1 MTDSNSEN
9 TNARVSSLRQLLGS
23 GTMQQAGR
31 MLNSLYPSEIADLLE
46 SLPLRERK
54 FVWEMVDPDIEGE
67 VLIEL
72 GEEVRDSVIQEMEA
86 EEVIAAVEHLDADD
100 MADLILSLPEA
111 VIRETLA
118 SMDKQR
124 LQQVE
129 AVLSYPEDTA
139 GGLMELNMVT
149 IRPNVT
155 VDVVLRY
162 LRRLG
167 ELPSHTD
174 RLFVVDRFGRY
185 LGTVP
190 LDKVLTR
197 PDDTLI
203 VDIIDARVEP
213 VSVNMPEA
221 EVARLFQDRDLIS
234 APVVDEYARLLGRI
248 TIDDV
253 VDVIVEAADK
263 TVMSSAGLAED
274 EDIFAPIVRST
285 RRRSI
290 WLGANLFTAFLA
302 AWVIGLFEATIQ
314 QIVAL
319 AVLMPVVTSM
329 GGVAGTQTL
338 TLVIRAEALGQ
349 VGRSNIRSL
358 LIKESAIGLLNG
370 LLWALV
376 VAVVATLWFKD
387 IKIGAVIAVA
397 LIINLLFA
405 AVAGVTLPFILRK
418 MQIDPALAGG
428 VILTTVTDVIGFMA
442 FLGIATLT
450 LLQP

>member
-1 MTDSNSEN
+1 MTDSSPDN
-9 TNARVSSLRQLLGS
+9 TNARVSSLRQLLGT

-46 SLPLRERK
+46 SLPMRERK

-72 GEEVRDSVIQEMEA
+72 GEEVRDSVIQGMDA

-124 LQQVE
+124 RQQVE

-167 ELPSHTD
+167 EMPGHTD

-190 LDKVLTR
+190 LDKILTR
-197 PDDTLI
+197 PDDAL
-203 VDIIDARVEP
+203 IIDLIDAKVEP
-213 VSVNMPEA
+213 VPVTMPA
-221 EVARLFQDRDLIS
+221 TEVTRLFQDRDLIS
-234 APVVDEYARLLGRI
+234 APVIDEHSRLLGRI

-253 VDVIVEAADK
+253 VDVIVETADK
-263 TVMSSAGLAED
+263 TMLSSAGLGED
-274 EDIFAPIVRST
+274 EDIFAPIVRSA
-285 RRRSI
+285 RRRSV
-290 WLGANLFTAFLA
+290 WLSANLCTAFLA
-302 AWVIGLFEATIQ
+302 ASVIGLFEATIQ

-319 AVLMPVVTSM
+319 AVLMPIVTGM
-329 GGVAGTQTL
+329 GGNAGVQTL
-338 TLVIRAEALGQ
+338 TLVIRAQALGQ
-349 VGRSNIRSL
+349 IGRSNVRSL
-358 LIKESAIGLLNG
+358 FIKEAAVGLLNG
-370 LLWALV
+370 AIWALMV
-376 VAVVATLWFKD
+376 GTVATLWFRRID
-387 IKIGAVIAVA
+387 IGIVIAIA
-397 LIINLLFA
+397 MIINLLA
-405 AVAGVTLPFILRK
+405 AALAGVSLPILLRK
-418 MQIDPALAGG
+418 INVDPALAGS
-428 VILTTVTDVIGFMA
+428 VILTTVTDVTGFMA
-442 FLGIATLT
+442 FLGIATVT
-450 LLQP
+450 LL

>member
-1 MTDSNSEN
+1 MTDSSSEN
-9 TNARVSSLRQLLGS
+9 THKRVNSLRQLLES

-54 FVWEMVDPDIEGE
+54 FVWEMVDPDTEGE
-67 VLIEL
+67 VLVEL
-72 GEEVRDSVIQEMEA
+72 GDEARDSVIKDMEA
-86 EEVIAAVEHLDADD
+86 EEVVAAVEHLDADD

-129 AVLSYPEDTA
+129 AVLSYPENTA

-167 ELPSHTD
+167 ELPGHTD
-174 RLFVVDRFGRY
+174 RLFIVDRFSRY

-190 LDKVLTR
+190 LDKILTR

-203 VDIIDARVEP
+203 IDLIDAKIEP
-213 VSVNMPEA
+213 VPVNMPDT

-234 APVVDEYARLLGRI
+234 APVVDEHARLLGRI

-253 VDVIVEAADK
+253 VDVIVETADK
-263 TVMSSAGLAED
+263 TVLSSAGLAED

-285 RRRSI
+285 RRRSV
-290 WLGANLFTAFLA
+290 WLGANLATAFLA

-319 AVLMPVVTSM
+319 AVLMPIVASM
-329 GGVAGTQTL
+329 GGIAGTQTL

-349 VGRSNIRSL
+349 VGRSNVRSL
-358 LIKESAIGLLNG
+358 LIKESAVGFLNG
-370 LLWALV
+370 MLWAMV
-376 VAVVATLWFKD
+376 VAVVASLWFKN
-387 IKIGAVIAVA
+387 IKIGGVIAAA
-397 LIINLLFA
+397 LIINLLA
-405 AVAGVTLPFILRK
+405 AALTGVCLPFILRK
-418 MQIDPALAGG
+418 LKIDPALAGG
-428 VILTTVTDVIGFMA
+428 VILTTVTDVIGFMS

-450 LLQP
+450 LL

>member
-1 MTDSNSEN
+1 MTDSSSEN
-9 TNARVSSLRQLLGS
+9 TNKRVDSLRQLLES

-67 VLIEL
+67 VLVEL
-72 GEEVRDSVIQEMEA
+72 GDEVRDSVIKGMEA
-86 EEVIAAVEHLDADD
+86 EEVLAAVEHLDADD

-167 ELPSHTD
+167 ELPGHTD
-174 RLFVVDRFGRY
+174 RLFVVDRFSRY

-203 VDIIDARVEP
+203 IDLIDAKVEP
-213 VSVNMPEA
+213 VPVDMPDTD
-221 EVARLFQDRDLIS
+221 VARLFQDRDLIS
-234 APVVDEYARLLGRI
+234 APVVDEHARLLGRI

-253 VDVIVEAADK
+253 VDVIVETADK
-263 TVMSSAGLAED
+263 TVFSSAGLTED

-290 WLGANLFTAFLA
+290 WLGTNLLTAFLA

-319 AVLMPVVTSM
+319 AVLMPIVASM
-329 GGVAGTQTL
+329 GGIAGTQTL

-349 VGRSNIRSL
+349 VGRSNVRSL
-358 LIKESAIGLLNG
+358 LIKESAIGFLNG

-376 VAVVATLWFKD
+376 VAAVASLWFDD
-387 IKIGAVIAVA
+387 IKIGGVIAAA
-397 LIINLLFA
+397 LIINLLA
-405 AVAGVTLPFILRK
+405 AALTGVCLPFILRK
-418 MQIDPALAGG
+418 LKIDPALAGG
-428 VILTTVTDVIGFMA
+428 VILTTVTDVIGFMS

-450 LLQP
+450 LL

>member
-1 MTDSNSEN
+1 
-9 TNARVSSLRQLLGS
+9 
-23 GTMQQAGR
+23 MQQAGR
-31 MLNSLYPSEIADLLE
+31 MLNTLHPSEIADLLE
-46 SLPLRERK
+46 SLPLRDRS
-54 FVWEMVDPDIEGE
+54 FVWQMVDPDIEGE
-67 VLIEL
+67 VLVEL
-72 GEEVRDSVIQEMEA
+72 GDEVRDSVIQEMDA
-86 EEVIAAVEHLDADD
+86 EEVIAAVEHLDTDD

-111 VIRETLA
+111 VIRETLS

-162 LRRLG
+162 LRRLD

-190 LDKVLTR
+190 LDKILTR

-203 VDIIDARVEP
+203 VDLIDTKIEP
-213 VSVNMPEA
+213 IPDTMA
-221 EVARLFQDRDLIS
+221 DTEVARLFQDRDLIS
-234 APVVDEYARLLGRI
+234 APVVDEHTRLLGRI

-253 VDVIVEAADK
+253 VDVIVDAADK

-274 EDIFAPIVRST
+274 EDIFAPIIRST

-290 WLGANLFTAFLA
+290 WLGANLFTAFVA

-314 QIVAL
+314 EIVAL
-319 AVLMPVVTSM
+319 AVLMPIVASM
-329 GGVAGTQTL
+329 GGIAGTQTL

-349 VGRSNIRSL
+349 VGHSNVRSL
-358 LIKESAIGLLNG
+358 LIKESAVGLLNG
-370 LLWALV
+370 IIWALV
-376 VAVVATLWFKD
+376 VALVATLWFED
-387 IKIGAVIAVA
+387 MKIGGVIGIA

-405 AVAGVTLPFILRK
+405 AVTGVSLPFVLRK
-418 MQIDPALAGG
+418 LSIDPALAGG
-428 VILTTVTDVIGFMA
+428 VILTTVTDIIGFMA

-450 LLQP
+450 LL

>member
-1 MTDSNSEN
+1 MTDSSPDN
-9 TNARVSSLRQLLGS
+9 TNKRVSSLRQLLDS

-72 GEEVRDSVIQEMEA
+72 GEEVRDSVIREMDA

-118 SMDKQR
+118 SMDNQR
-124 LQQVE
+124 RQQVE
-129 AVLSYPEDTA
+129 TVLSHPEDTA

-167 ELPSHTD
+167 EMPDHTD
-174 RLFVVDRFGRY
+174 RLFVVDRFNRY

-190 LDKVLTR
+190 LDKILTR
-197 PDDTLI
+197 TDDTLI
-203 VDIIDARVEP
+203 IDLIDARIEP
-213 VSVNMPEA
+213 VPVTLPA
-221 EVARLFQDRDLIS
+221 TEVARLFQDRDLIS
-234 APVVDEYARLLGRI
+234 APVVDEYSRLLGRI

-253 VDVIVEAADK
+253 VDVIVETADK
-263 TVMSSAGLAED
+263 TMLSSAGLGED
-274 EDIFAPIVRST
+274 EDIFAPIVRSA
-285 RRRSI
+285 RRRSV

-302 AWVIGLFEATIQ
+302 ASVIGLFEATIQ
-314 QIVAL
+314 EIVAL
-319 AVLMPVVTSM
+319 AVLMPIVTGM
-329 GGVAGTQTL
+329 GGNAGVQTL
-338 TLVIRAEALGQ
+338 TLVIRAQALGQ
-349 VGRSNIRSL
+349 VGRGNVRSL
-358 LIKESAIGLLNG
+358 FIKEIAVGLLNG
-370 LLWALV
+370 AVWALMV
-376 VAVVATLWFKD
+376 GAVATLWFRRID
-387 IKIGAVIAVA
+387 IGIVIAIA
-397 LIINLLFA
+397 MTINLLA
-405 AVAGVTLPFILRK
+405 AALAGVSLPILLRK
-418 MQIDPALAGG
+418 INVDPALAGG
-428 VILTTVTDVIGFMA
+428 VILTAVTDVIGFFA
-442 FLGIATLT
+442 FLGIATVA
-450 LLQP
+450 LL

>member
-1 MTDSNSEN
+1 
-9 TNARVSSLRQLLGS
+9 
-23 GTMQQAGR
+23 

-54 FVWEMVDPDIEGE
+54 FVWEMVDQDIEGE

-72 GEEVRDSVIQEMEA
+72 GDEARDSVIQEMEA
-86 EEVIAAVEHLDADD
+86 EEVVAAVEHLDTDD

-111 VIRETLA
+111 VIRETLS

-197 PDDTLI
+197 PDDMLI
-203 VDIIDARVEP
+203 ADLIDAKIEP
-213 VSVNMPEA
+213 VLDTMVA
-221 EVARLFQDRDLIS
+221 TEVARLFQDRDLIS
-234 APVVDEYARLLGRI
+234 APVVDEHARLLGRI

-253 VDVIVEAADK
+253 VDVIVDAADK
-263 TVMSSAGLAED
+263 TVMSSAGLTED
-274 EDIFAPIVRST
+274 EDIFAPIIRST
-285 RRRSI
+285 RRRSV
-290 WLGANLFTAFLA
+290 WLGANLLTAFMA

-314 QIVAL
+314 EIVAL
-319 AVLMPVVTSM
+319 AVLMPIVASM
-329 GGVAGTQTL
+329 GGIAGTQTL

-349 VGRSNIRSL
+349 VGRSNARSL
-358 LIKESAIGLLNG
+358 LIKESAVGFLNG
-370 LLWALV
+370 LLWAIV
-376 VAVVATLWFKD
+376 VALVATLWFD
-387 IKIGAVIAVA
+387 NIKIGGVIAIA
-397 LIINLLFA
+397 LVINMLFA
-405 AVAGVTLPFILRK
+405 AVTGVSLPFILRK
-418 MQIDPALAGG
+418 MNIDPALAGG
-428 VILTTVTDVIGFMA
+428 VILTTVTDIIGFMA
-442 FLGIATLT
+442 FLGIATIA
-450 LLQP
+450 LL